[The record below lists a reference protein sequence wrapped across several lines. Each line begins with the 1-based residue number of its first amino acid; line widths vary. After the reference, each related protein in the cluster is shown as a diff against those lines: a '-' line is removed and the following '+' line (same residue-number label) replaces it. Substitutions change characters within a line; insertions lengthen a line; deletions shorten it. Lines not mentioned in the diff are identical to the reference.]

1 MAISR
6 SQMRQQVDGKLRGA
20 RKNPMAK
27 SLGSS
32 KYKQKVIQSKKLYNR
47 KRLKHDDKTMC

>member
-6 SQMRQQVDGKLRGA
+6 SQIPAQVDGKLRGA

-27 SLGSS
+27 KLRSS
-32 KYKQKVIQSKKLYNR
+32 KYKQKVIHSKKVYNR
-47 KRLKHDDKTMC
+47 KRTIT

>member
-32 KYKQKVIQSKKLYNR
+32 KFKQKVIQSKKLYNR
-47 KRLKHDDKTMC
+47 KKAKTL